1 MYISR
6 IKLVN
11 WKNFQL
17 CDISLPLRAFVI
29 GANATGKS
37 NFLDAFRFLRDIV
50 KQGGGLQSA
59 VEERGGVKKIRCLS
73 ARTHNN
79 VRIEVFLA
87 EETLKDD
94 IWHYIIEFKNVGGGI
109 VKNQAMIVH
118 ESLYNIINKKFA
130 FQRSPKD
137 EENAEQLLYTYI
149 EQPMATENLSEVRD
163 AFRSMEYLNVIPELV
178 RSADSY
184 VLSSGKEDYFGR
196 NFLRRMATLNGNTRN
211 KYLRLINDVLKVAV
225 PQIENLTFEKDE
237 KGVPHIVAKY
247 KHWRALGARQ
257 DEKVFSD
264 GTLRLI
270 GFLFALLDGNGVI
283 LLEEP
288 ETNLHLGIVKQ
299 IPEFIAHIQQ
309 EKPRQVIIT
318 THSYE
323 ILSNEGISSDEI
335 IVLSPGIEGTEVYV
349 GTTSEEIMN
358 MLNAGFSV
366 AEAVIPL
373 TEPHKIESINKL

>member
-1 MYISR
+1 MFVSR
-6 IKLVN
+6 LCLVN
-11 WKNFQL
+11 WKNFQN
-17 CDISLPLRAFVI
+17 CDIHLPLRVFVI

-37 NFLDAFRFLRDIV
+37 NFLDALRFLRDIV

-73 ARTHNN
+73 ARIHNN
-79 VRIEVFLA
+79 VRIDVVLSD
-87 EETLKDD
+87 EETSMD
-94 IWHYIIEFKNVGGGI
+94 IWNYSLEFKNVGGGI
-109 VKNQAMIVH
+109 IKNKAMIVH
-118 ESLYNIINKKFA
+118 ESLYNYETQSFVFNRIPSDKED
-130 FQRSPKD
+130 S
-137 EENAEQLLYTYI
+137 EQLLYTYL
-149 EQPMATENLSEVRD
+149 EQPMAATNFSEVRESL
-163 AFRSMEYLNVIPELV
+163 RSMEYLNVIPELV
-178 RSADSY
+178 RAADSY

-211 KYLRLINDVLKVAV
+211 KYLRLINDVLKIAV
-225 PQIENLTFEKDE
+225 PQIEDLSFEKDE
-237 KGVPHIVAKY
+237 KGIPHIVAKY
-247 KHWRALGARQ
+247 RHWRASGARQ

-299 IPEFIAHIQQ
+299 IPEFIAHIQA

-335 IVLSPGIEGTEVYV
+335 VVLSPGPEGTVVFV
-349 GTTSEEIMN
+349 GGDNKDIVD
-358 MLNAGFSV
+358 LLDAGFSV
-366 AEAVIPL
+366 AEAVIPI
-373 TEPHKIESINKL
+373 TEPKNLDSINSV